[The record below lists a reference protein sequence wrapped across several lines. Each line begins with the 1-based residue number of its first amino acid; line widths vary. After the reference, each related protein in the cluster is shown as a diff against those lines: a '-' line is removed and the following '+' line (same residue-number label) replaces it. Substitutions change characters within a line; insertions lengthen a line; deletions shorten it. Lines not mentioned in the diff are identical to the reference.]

1 MEPTTRLNA
10 GEAAASLSGAGSV
23 VNMVGKI
30 ALPLMMLGMASK
42 VLDWANGSP
51 RAAAQPE
58 M

>member
-10 GEAAASLSGAGSV
+10 GEAAASLSGIGNV
-23 VNMVGKI
+23 VNMVGKV
-30 ALPLMMLGMASK
+30 AVPLMMLGVAGK

-51 RAAAQPE
+51 RASAQPE